1 MACYTAPKYQ
11 PKTKHPN
18 TSRKKGLVSSSNCTC
33 GALFPRQLCFGAM
46 LMHSSSA
53 HSPVDAACTTSAA
66 LHLKMKKGLLVS
78 AITPV
83 RLCSPDSSAF
93 LLMHSS
99 SAHSPVDAACTTSAA
114 LQPKKKKGLV
124 SSSNCT
130 CGTLFRRQLCFG
142 AMLMHSSSA
151 HSPVDAAC
159 TTSAALH
166 LKMKKGLLV
175 SAITPV
181 RLCSPDSSAFLQC

>member
-66 LHLKMKKGLLVS
+66 L
-78 AITPV
+78 
-83 RLCSPDSSAF
+83 
-93 LLMHSS
+93 
-99 SAHSPVDAACTTSAA
+99 
-114 LQPKKKKGLV
+114 QPKKKKGLV

-130 CGTLFRRQLCFG
+130 CGTLFPRQLCFG

-159 TTSAALH
+159 TTSAALQ
-166 LKMKKGLLV
+166 LKMKKGLLF
-175 SAITPV
+175 STKTTV
-181 RLCSPDSSAFLQC
+181 RHFSQ